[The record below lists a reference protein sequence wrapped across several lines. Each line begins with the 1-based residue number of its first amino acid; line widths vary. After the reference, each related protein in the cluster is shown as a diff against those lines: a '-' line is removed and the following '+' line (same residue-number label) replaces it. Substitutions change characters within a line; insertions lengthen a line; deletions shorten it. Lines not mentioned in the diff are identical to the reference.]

1 MRENN
6 NTKNVLLCAFLIVAA
21 VLSRIVNLEFHLWGN
36 FACIGAISLFS
47 GNIIKNKSYAYLIP
61 LVAYFVSDLYIMYAQ
76 GQQGFYGVSQFFV
89 YGAMMLVVLLG
100 TKMGDAKAIKVFGFS
115 LAGSAIFWL
124 VSNFGVWFA
133 NATMAETSPMHEAGL
148 TLGFTYFRALP
159 FYNSFSS
166 ELFLGTF
173 VGDLAYSALL
183 FGSYALLKNKLFA
196 PKAIAG

>member
-133 NATMAETSPMHEAGL
+133 NVTMAETSPMHEAGL

-173 VGDLAYSALL
+173 VGDLAYSTLL

>member
-1 MRENN
+1 MKDN
-6 NTKNVLLCAFLIVAA
+6 KNVLLCAFLIVAA
-21 VLSRIVNLEFHLWGN
+21 VLSRVINLEFHLWGN

-61 LVAYFVSDLYIMYAQ
+61 LVSYFVTDLFIAFAQ

-100 TKMGDAKAIKVFGFS
+100 TKMGQAKALKVLGFTI
-115 LAGSAIFWL
+115 AGSAIFWL

-133 NATMAETSPMHEAGL
+133 NELMSSSNPMHEQGL
-148 TLGFTYFRALP
+148 SLGFTYWRALP
-159 FYNSFSS
+159 FYNEFGK

-173 VGDLAYSALL
+173 VGDIIYSSVL
-183 FGSYALLKNKLFA
+183 FGAYALLKNRMFA
-196 PKAIAG
+196 PKATIAG